1 MGLWFDEIYD
11 DMMRFGLRVEETL
24 YSATSPFQKID
35 VVKTTKHGRALLLD
49 ELWMTSEGDEFYYH
63 EMIVHPALT
72 TVPRIARVLVIG
84 GGDGGTVREVLSY
97 PEVEECVLVEIDGL
111 VVEACQKH
119 LPTIGTAWN
128 DPRLKVVIE
137 DAIAWV
143 KEPGRGLFDV
153 ILVDGS
159 DPVGPAEGLFGVPFY
174 EACRA
179 ILEPHGVLVT
189 QSESPVIYRETHI
202 RAVQRLESVFGHAH
216 PYYSVVPIYNGG
228 EWSWTYASA
237 NTSPFDIIEARAAR
251 AEERTRLYNREYHRG
266 AFAIPNRI
274 KKELGR

>member
-35 VVKTTKHGRALLLD
+35 IVKTTKHGRALLLD

-63 EMIVHPALT
+63 EMIAHPAMT
-72 TVPRIARVLVIG
+72 TAPQIERVLVIG
-84 GGDGGTVREVLSY
+84 GGDGGTIREVLSY
-97 PEVEECVLVEIDGL
+97 PEVKECVLVEIDGL
-111 VVEACQKH
+111 VVEACRAW
-119 LPTIGTAWN
+119 LPTIGTAWE
-128 DPRLKVVIE
+128 DPRLTVVIE

-143 KEPGRGLFDV
+143 QAPGRGKFDV

-159 DPVGPAEGLFGVPFY
+159 DPVGPAEGLFGTPFY
-174 EACRA
+174 EACRS
-179 ILEPHGVLVT
+179 ILHPHGVLVT
-189 QSESPVIYRETHI
+189 QSESPVIYRETHLM
-202 RAVQRLESVFGHAH
+202 AVRRLEEVFGNAW

-237 NTSPFDIIEARAAR
+237 QTSPFDIIASRATR
-251 AEERTRLYNREYHRG
+251 AEDHTRLYNSAYHQG